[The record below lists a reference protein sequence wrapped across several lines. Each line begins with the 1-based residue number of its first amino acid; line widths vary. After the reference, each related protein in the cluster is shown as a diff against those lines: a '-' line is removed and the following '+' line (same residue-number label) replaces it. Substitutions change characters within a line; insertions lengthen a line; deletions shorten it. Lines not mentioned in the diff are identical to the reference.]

1 MSHKEAMAT
10 PGGRYTVLVVEDNPD
25 IVIGLQDLLQHDGY
39 DVAVAG
45 TCAAAIALVT
55 QQRFNAILLDLTLP
69 DGDGL
74 DVLREV
80 QSRDASLP
88 VIIVTA
94 HIAQERTVG
103 TLAKGAFA
111 YLTKPYDREELRQTL
126 RRAIGVKELA
136 VKAER
141 AEQSLTESEH
151 RFQSLVESATD
162 GIVVAN
168 GRGIVV
174 SWNRAAT
181 RIFGYSAEEM
191 IGKPLTLIMPE
202 RYRDAHAQG
211 MARVEATG
219 QGRLIGSVIEL
230 HGLRKSGE
238 EFPIELSLAT
248 WKTGRGSYYSGI
260 IRDISER
267 KKAVE
272 TLEKL
277 QHQHTLILTQA
288 GEGIYGLDGNGRT
301 TFVNCAAARLLGYDP
316 AELAGQSMHEVLHHS
331 KPDGRH
337 YPAEECPIYA
347 ALRDGQVHRVAT
359 DFFWRKDGTQIPVEY
374 VSTPIIEDGA
384 VTGVVVVFRDVT
396 EPREAERL
404 LKDSREQFRQLA
416 EHIREVFWMT
426 DPTKRRMLYVSP
438 GYEEIWG
445 RSCESLY
452 ASPLSWLDA
461 IHPEDR
467 SRVYDAATQQQMVG
481 NYDEEYRI
489 VRPDGT
495 IRWIYDRAF
504 PIRDDSGLVYRVVGF
519 AEDIT
524 DRKRIQESL
533 RASEERLELVI
544 QGSSDGFWD
553 GHILPDQPWISP
565 TTPIWWSPRVKTM
578 LGYTDEEFP
587 DVLESWTSRLHPDD
601 RERVFAAINAHFERR
616 VPYDE
621 EYRLLTKSGD
631 YHWVR
636 ARGQAIWDTEGRVIR
651 MAGSLQSIMDRK
663 RAEDALRL
671 NQQLLQDMA
680 DSTTAVIY
688 VKEASG
694 RYMFI
699 NRRFEQIF
707 GLKADQI
714 LGFSDHQIFPRHFAD
729 IFRAN
734 DVEVLERNATVE
746 YEETAPHLDGPHT
759 YISIK
764 FPLRD
769 SAGIPYALCGVS
781 TDITERKQAENMLRS
796 HERQLRQ
803 ALSST
808 NIGVWNWDIETD
820 CMFWSPQVDEFLG
833 MPPVPGHKTYR
844 GLLALVHPDDREAM
858 AHAAQQVRDSPGT
871 DVIFQHR
878 VKRSDGL
885 MLSCIWT
892 GHLVRDHAGKPLH
905 VLGTVRAIPPAND
918 QSEPKN

>member
-10 PGGRYTVLVVEDNPD
+10 PGGRYTVLVVEDHPD

-39 DVAVAG
+39 DVVVAG
-45 TCAAAIALVT
+45 TCAAAIALAT

-80 QSRDASLP
+80 HSRDPSLP

-181 RIFGYSAEEM
+181 RIFGYSTEEM
-191 IGKPLTLIMPE
+191 IGQPLTRIMPE
-202 RYRDAHAQG
+202 RYREAHERG

-219 QGRLIGSVIEL
+219 KGRLIGSVIEL

-267 KKAVE
+267 KKAAE

-288 GEGIYGLDGNGRT
+288 GEGIYGVDEEGNT
-301 TFVNCAAARLLGYDP
+301 TFVNASAAAMLGYQVEELLGRHAHD
-316 AELAGQSMHEVLHHS
+316 LLHHTH
-331 KPDGRH
+331 PDGTP
-337 YPAEECPIYA
+337 YPSNVCPIYA
-347 ALRDGQVHRVAT
+347 AVTDGLVHRVI
-359 DFFWRKDGTQIPVEY
+359 DEVFWRKDGTAFPVEY
-374 VSTPIIEDGA
+374 VSTPIKEADRVVGA
-384 VTGVVVVFRDVT
+384 VIVFRDIT
-396 EPREAERL
+396 AR
-404 LKDSREQFRQLA
+404 KLA
-416 EHIREVFWMT
+416 ESAVKT
-426 DPTKRRMLYVSP
+426 
-438 GYEEIWG
+438 
-445 RSCESLY
+445 
-452 ASPLSWLDA
+452 
-461 IHPEDR
+461 
-467 SRVYDAATQQQMVG
+467 
-481 NYDEEYRI
+481 
-489 VRPDGT
+489 
-495 IRWIYDRAF
+495 
-504 PIRDDSGLVYRVVGF
+504 
-519 AEDIT
+519 
-524 DRKRIQESL
+524 
-533 RASEERLELVI
+533 SEERLELVI
-544 QGSSDGFWD
+544 QGSNDGFWD
-553 GHILPDQPWISP
+553 GRVLPNEHWSSP
-565 TTPIWWSPRVKTM
+565 RTPIWWSPRVKTM

-601 RERVFAAINAHFERR
+601 RERVFAALNNHFVRR
-616 VPYDE
+616 IPYDE
-621 EYRLLTKSGD
+621 EYRLLAKSGE

-636 ARGQAIWDTEGRVIR
+636 ARGQAIWDTEGRVTR
-651 MAGSLQSIMDRK
+651 MTGSLQSIMDRK

-671 NQQLLQDMA
+671 NQQLLQHMA

-694 RYMFI
+694 RYMFV

-714 LGFSDHQIFPRHFAD
+714 LGFTDHQIFPRHFAD
-729 IFRAN
+729 AFRAN

-746 YEETAPHLDGPHT
+746 YEETAPHLDGPHI

-781 TDITERKQAENMLRS
+781 TDISERKQAENMLRS

-808 NIGVWNWDIETD
+808 SLGVWNWEIETD

-858 AHAAQQVRDSPGT
+858 ASAAQQVRDSSRT
-871 DVIFQHR
+871 DVLFQHR

-892 GHLVRDHAGKPLH
+892 GHIVRDHAGKPLH
-905 VLGTVRAIPPAND
+905 VLGTVRAIPREND
-918 QSEPKN
+918 QSEPKD

>member
-1 MSHKEAMAT
+1 MPHRQMLT
-10 PGGRYTVLVVEDNPD
+10 PRRYSVLIVEDNPD

-80 QSRDASLP
+80 QSRDPSLP

-103 TLAKGAFA
+103 TLGKGAFA

-162 GIVVAN
+162 AIVVAN

-181 RIFGYSAEEM
+181 RIFGYSTEEM
-191 IGKPLTLIMPE
+191 IGQLLTRIMPE
-202 RYRDAHAQG
+202 RYREAHERG
-211 MARVEATG
+211 LARIEATG

-267 KKAVE
+267 KKAAD

-288 GEGIYGLDGNGRT
+288 GEGIYGVDEQGNT
-301 TFVNCAAARLLGYDP
+301 TFVNASAAAMLGYQVEELLGRHAHD
-316 AELAGQSMHEVLHHS
+316 LLHHTR
-331 KPDGRH
+331 PDGTP
-337 YPAEECPIYA
+337 YPSNVCPIYA
-347 ALRDGQVHRVAT
+347 AVTDGLVHRVV
-359 DFFWRKDGTQIPVEY
+359 DEVFWRKDGTAFPVEY
-374 VSTPIIEDGA
+374 VSTPIKEADQVVGA
-384 VTGVVVVFRDVT
+384 VVVFRDIT
-396 EPREAERL
+396 AR
-404 LKDSREQFRQLA
+404 KLA
-416 EHIREVFWMT
+416 ESALKI
-426 DPTKRRMLYVSP
+426 
-438 GYEEIWG
+438 
-445 RSCESLY
+445 
-452 ASPLSWLDA
+452 
-461 IHPEDR
+461 
-467 SRVYDAATQQQMVG
+467 
-481 NYDEEYRI
+481 
-489 VRPDGT
+489 
-495 IRWIYDRAF
+495 
-504 PIRDDSGLVYRVVGF
+504 
-519 AEDIT
+519 
-524 DRKRIQESL
+524 
-533 RASEERLELVI
+533 SEERLELVI
-544 QGSSDGFWD
+544 QGSNDGFWD
-553 GHILPDQPWISP
+553 GRVLPNEHWSSP
-565 TTPIWWSPRVKTM
+565 RTPIWWSPRVKSM
-578 LGYTDEEFP
+578 LGYTDAEFP

-601 RERVFAAINAHFERR
+601 RERVFAALNAHFERR

-636 ARGQAIWDTEGRVIR
+636 ARGQAIWDTEGRVTR
-651 MAGSLQSIMDRK
+651 MTGSLQSIMDRK

-688 VKEASG
+688 VKEANG
-694 RYMFI
+694 RYMFV

-707 GLKADQI
+707 GLRADQI
-714 LGFSDHQIFPRHFAD
+714 LGFTDHQIFPRHFAD
-729 IFRAN
+729 AFRAN

-746 YEETAPHLDGPHT
+746 YEETAPHLDGPHI

-781 TDITERKQAENMLRS
+781 TDISERKQAENMLRS
-796 HERQLRQ
+796 HEQQLRQ

-808 NIGVWNWDIETD
+808 KIGVWNWDIETD
-820 CMFWSPQVDEFLG
+820 CMFWSPRVDEFLG
-833 MPPVPGHKTYR
+833 MPPVPGHKTHR
-844 GLLALVHPDDREAM
+844 GLLALVHPDDRQSM
-858 AHAAQQVRDSPGT
+858 TRAAQQVRDSSRT
-871 DVIFQHR
+871 DIIFQHR

-892 GHLVRDHAGKPLH
+892 GHIVRDHAGKPVH

-918 QSEPKN
+918 QSCAKD